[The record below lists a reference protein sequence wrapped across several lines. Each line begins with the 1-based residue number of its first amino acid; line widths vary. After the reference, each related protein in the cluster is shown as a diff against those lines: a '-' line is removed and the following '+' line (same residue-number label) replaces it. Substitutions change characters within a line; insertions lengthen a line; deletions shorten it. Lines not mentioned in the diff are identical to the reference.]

1 LEDSIRQEAMANI
14 TWAGPATVAP
24 GDEDRDRGCIVPRE
38 HAGDVE
44 LLDAYSR
51 AVTSVVDAVS
61 PAVVSVS
68 VRQRTPSG
76 GEGPRGSGSGIL
88 IAPDGY
94 LLTNSHVVQGASS
107 LEVMLADGESRPA
120 RLVGDDPSTDLAL
133 VRAVGDGMAHATLAD
148 SSLRVGQLVI
158 AIGSPLGFHSSVS
171 TGVVSSP
178 ARALRGRDGRLI
190 ENVIQHTAPLN
201 PGNSGGP
208 LVDSRGVVV
217 GINTAIIAMAQGI
230 GFAVS
235 SGTVRW
241 VVPQL
246 FAHGRVRRAWIGIA
260 GGDCP
265 VARSVARFHG
275 LPLERAAR
283 VAGVEENGP
292 AGRAGILPGDRIVAI
307 DGTPVGGV
315 DDLHRFLSEWPI
327 GRAVSVTLLRGRE
340 KRDVQVVPGDVP
352 GEQPRP
358 ELRAREE

>member
-1 LEDSIRQEAMANI
+1 MANI
-14 TWAGPATVAP
+14 TWAGPAPVTP
-24 GDEDRDRGCIVPRE
+24 GDEERERRCIIPRE
-38 HAGDVE
+38 HTGDVE

-51 AVTSVVDAVS
+51 AVTSVVDTVS
-61 PAVVSVS
+61 PAVVSLA

-76 GEGPRGSGSGIL
+76 DERPRGSGSGVL

-107 LEVMLADGESRPA
+107 LEVTLADGESRPA

-133 VRAVGDGMAHATLAD
+133 VRVVGDGFPHATI
-148 SSLRVGQLVI
+148 SEQPLRVGQLVI

-208 LVDSRGVVV
+208 LVDSRGAVV

-246 FAHGRVRRAWIGIA
+246 FARGRVRRAWIGIA
-260 GGDCP
+260 GADVP
-265 VARSVARFHG
+265 VARSVARYHG

-283 VAGVEENGP
+283 VAGVEESGP

-307 DGTPVGGV
+307 DGLPVGGV
-315 DDLHRFLSEWPI
+315 DDLHRFLSEWPV
-327 GRAVSVTLLRGRE
+327 GKPVTLTVLRGRE
-340 KRDVQVVPGDVP
+340 KRDLDIVPADVP
-352 GEQPRP
+352 RG
-358 ELRAREE
+358 